1 MGGCAPVKSAGNRHR
16 LGQLPRCFSW
26 FGEAELGT
34 AHWGAREA
42 NRCLRI
48 EGRWVIWQSKKLTVA
63 VSTRTSVL
71 PKGVV
76 SAPDLRISLVVHGPC
91 SS

>member
-48 EGRWVIWQSKKLTVA
+48 EGKKLTVA
-63 VSTRTSVL
+63 MSTRTSVL
-71 PKGVV
+71 PKAVA